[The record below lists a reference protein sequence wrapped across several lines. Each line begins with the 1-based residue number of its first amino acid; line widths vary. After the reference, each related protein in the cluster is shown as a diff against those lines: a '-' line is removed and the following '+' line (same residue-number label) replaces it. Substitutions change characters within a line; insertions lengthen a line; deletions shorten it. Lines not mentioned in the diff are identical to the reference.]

1 VTRMIGKWH
10 LGFEMY
16 GDGPRKTFE
25 FSKPL
30 VGGPLDCGFDSF
42 FGLTKAPS
50 GPPYFYIRGRM
61 PVDKPT
67 ETTPGTKRD
76 LKANGKDS
84 RTAYAGGDIA
94 PGFVPEQCNAAF
106 SDEAVKIVND
116 HAELDQ
122 RKPLFLY
129 YAMLEPHV
137 PWLPGDAFAGKSK
150 AGPYGDYIVQLDYE
164 VGRVL
169 AALKETGL
177 EKDTLV
183 IFSSDNGAMWR
194 PQDIEQFGHRAN
206 GIFSGTKGTAY
217 EGGHRV
223 PFIARWPDYIPAS
236 TVSNA
241 LINHS
246 DLFATLADHF
256 KVDLGKAY
264 PGNAE
269 DSHSFLAVLN
279 DPADVHR
286 RPGMIVTPGSYRL
299 GDWKLRFRR
308 GGGATDHPI
317 SEAML
322 HNLSKDPG
330 ELNDLSDSNAATKS
344 RMFAEYR
351 AFVEAQ
357 HLKPLAVQVAARKSE
372 KKTRRS
378 QTRPEK
384 KGNDLRSGSRPV
396 AISEN
401 LSEEQR
407 ARVDRLTKEHASK
420 IAELQK
426 KLDDV
431 LTDVQKESRRSSQKK
446 SLAEGLKGVKLR
458 AASDAAANMTN
469 EQKNQVDDLRRAIA
483 KLSRE
488 RRAKL
493 QAIVTE
499 KK

>member
-1 VTRMIGKWH
+1 
-10 LGFEMY
+10 
-16 GDGPRKTFE
+16 
-25 FSKPL
+25 
-30 VGGPLDCGFDSF
+30 
-42 FGLTKAPS
+42 
-50 GPPYFYIRGRM
+50 
-61 PVDKPT
+61 
-67 ETTPGTKRD
+67 
-76 LKANGKDS
+76 
-84 RTAYAGGDIA
+84 
-94 PGFVPEQCNAAF
+94 
-106 SDEAVKIVND
+106 
-116 HAELDQ
+116 
-122 RKPLFLY
+122 
-129 YAMLEPHV
+129 
-137 PWLPGDAFAGKSK
+137 
-150 AGPYGDYIVQLDYE
+150 
-164 VGRVL
+164 
-169 AALKETGL
+169 
-177 EKDTLV
+177 
-183 IFSSDNGAMWR
+183 
-194 PQDIEQFGHRAN
+194 
-206 GIFSGTKGTAY
+206 
-217 EGGHRV
+217 
-223 PFIARWPDYIPAS
+223 
-236 TVSNA
+236 
-241 LINHS
+241 
-246 DLFATLADHF
+246 
-256 KVDLGKAY
+256 
-264 PGNAE
+264 
-269 DSHSFLAVLN
+269 
-279 DPADVHR
+279 
-286 RPGMIVTPGSYRL
+286 
-299 GDWKLRFRR
+299 
-308 GGGATDHPI
+308 
-317 SEAML
+317 
-322 HNLSKDPG
+322 
-330 ELNDLSDSNAATKS
+330 
-344 RMFAEYR
+344 MFAEYR